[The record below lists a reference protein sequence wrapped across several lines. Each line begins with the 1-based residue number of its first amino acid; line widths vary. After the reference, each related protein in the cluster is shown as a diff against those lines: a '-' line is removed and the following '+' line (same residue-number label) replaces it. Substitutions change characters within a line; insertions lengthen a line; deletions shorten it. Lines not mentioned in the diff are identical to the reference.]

1 MIPAKILVAILR
13 HDYGDPG
20 RGDSYEYLYF
30 YRTLAAAFREARL
43 FDYGPYLQRR
53 AELQVELLR
62 AADEY
67 RPDVIFFVLF
77 EEQFE
82 AATLDRLK
90 ESCLTVNWF
99 CDDQWRYRAFSRRY
113 APHFSWVITTDPLAL
128 DKYRADG
135 CGRAIL
141 SQWATH
147 EHLPGF
153 EEARQ
158 PPLHQVSFVGGT
170 EPSREWLVSELARRG
185 VAVSC
190 FGAGWPNGRVTFGQ
204 MAEVFRRS
212 RINLNLS
219 NSRCYDVRFA
229 WSSWR
234 NFRHHRTTPKNRE
247 QVKGRHFEI
256 PAWGG
261 FQLAPYVEFLEDSFE
276 IGREIAVYST
286 VDDLAD
292 KIGYYLAREPLR
304 ESIARAGYE
313 RVRRDHTYERR
324 WREIFR
330 QMGLSEPGG

>member
-13 HDYGDPG
+13 HDYGDPA

-30 YRTLAAAFREARL
+30 YRTLAAAFREASL
-43 FDYGPYLQRR
+43 FDYGPYLHRR
-53 AELQVELLR
+53 AELQGELLR
-62 AADEY
+62 AAEAC
-67 RPDVIFFVLF
+67 RPDVVFFVLF
-77 EEQFE
+77 EEQFD
-82 AATLDRLK
+82 AATLDRLRK
-90 ESCLTVNWF
+90 TCTTVNWF

-113 APHFSWVITTDPLAL
+113 APHFSWVITTDPLAV

-135 CGRAIL
+135 YERAIL

-147 EHLPGF
+147 EHLPRF
-153 EEARQ
+153 EQVRQ

-170 EPSREWLVSELARRG
+170 DPSREWLVGELARRG
-185 VAVSC
+185 VKVSC
-190 FGAGWPNGRVTFGQ
+190 FGAGWQNGRVSFEQ
-204 MAEVFRRS
+204 MIEIFERS

-292 KIGYYLAREPLR
+292 RIGYYLAREPLR
-304 ESIARAGYE
+304 EAIARAGHE

-324 WREIFR
+324 WQEIFGR
-330 QMGLSEPGG
+330 MGLAGSGG